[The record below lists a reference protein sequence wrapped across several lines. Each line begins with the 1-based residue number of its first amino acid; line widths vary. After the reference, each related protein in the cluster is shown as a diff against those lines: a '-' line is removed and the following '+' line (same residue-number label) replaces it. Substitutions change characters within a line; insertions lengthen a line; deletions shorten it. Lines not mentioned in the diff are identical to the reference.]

1 MTHNLI
7 AGKAGFGN
15 LMDVYNGDQ
24 ILKFR
29 DRIKK
34 YIKDISLNSSRE
46 CEFVYKGE
54 NPNETLKKPL

>member
-1 MTHNLI
+1 MSVSWLLI
-7 AGKAGFGN
+7 TSF
-15 LMDVYNGDQ
+15 
-24 ILKFR
+24 LKKR
-29 DRIKK
+29 SQIKK

>member
-1 MTHNLI
+1 LI
-7 AGKAGFGN
+7 TSF
-15 LMDVYNGDQ
+15 
-24 ILKFR
+24 LKKR
-29 DRIKK
+29 SQIKK